1 MIAVDGNVVL
11 VFHKHFVQHR
21 TMNEGPDFTEA
32 AALMGDPARARML
45 TAMLD
50 GRAWTATELAFEA
63 SVAPST
69 ASAHLAR
76 LLSGGL
82 VSDVRQGRHRYF
94 RLTGSD
100 VATAI
105 EALMALSTRTSPTK
119 RLLGPR
125 DDRLRYAR
133 TCYDH
138 LAGTL
143 GVQLFGHL
151 TAQGWIVADELG
163 WVFTADGRASF
174 SALTGAKDIMLS
186 GHGRSCLD
194 WSERREH
201 LGGALGKAIL
211 LALISS
217 GLATT
222 GPGRLVELTEQGRD
236 RLAALG

>member
-1 MIAVDGNVVL
+1 MI
-11 VFHKHFVQHR
+11 
-21 TMNEGPDFTEA
+21 EGPDFAEA

-76 LLSGGL
+76 LLNGGL

-94 RLTGSD
+94 RLMSSD
-100 VATAI
+100 VASAI
-105 EALMALSTRTSPTK
+105 EALMALSTRTSPSK
-119 RLLGPR
+119 RLPGPR
-125 DDRLRYAR
+125 DERLRYAR

-143 GVQLFGHL
+143 GVKLFGHL
-151 TAQGWIVADELG
+151 VEQKWIVATQDG
-163 WVFTADGRASF
+163 WAF
-174 SALTGAKDIMLS
+174 SANGKVSFTKLIGGPMDTIT

-194 WSERREH
+194 WSERKEH
-201 LGGALGKAIL
+201 LGGALGRSIL
-211 LALISS
+211 SSLISH
-217 GLATT
+217 GLAQV
-222 GPGRLVELTEQGRD
+222 GAGRLFELTTKGHYQ
-236 RLAALG
+236 LADIL